1 MLFGDDGVKEG
12 YPVGS
17 EIEGALWAKI
27 ATLKAI
33 YSAKFH
39 ANSRQAMKIMART
52 LLHLEGYYSAATK
65 GSISLNLIKVIHFVC
80 GRKSWELQSVKSWY
94 IKSSKK
100 LVPPSQKKKEKN
112 RKLLVNLSSLEH
124 MFRPVLCFPET
135 LQLDRAVCRDGFWP
149 IHLDFKDF
157 KHFAVDENPL
167 A

>member
-65 GSISLNLIKVIHFVC
+65 GSISLNLIKVIHCVC
-80 GRKSWELQSVKSWY
+80 E
-94 IKSSKK
+94 KK
-100 LVPPSQKKKEKN
+100 LEISKCQILIHQIKQEAGTSARRQV
-112 RKLLVNLSSLEH
+112 LVTNSH
-124 MFRPVLCFPET
+124 TGNNDM
-135 LQLDRAVCRDGFWP
+135 P
-149 IHLDFKDF
+149 I
-157 KHFAVDENPL
+157 
-167 A
+167 

>member
-33 YSAKFH
+33 YSAEFH

-65 GSISLNLIKVIHFVC
+65 GSISLKLIKVIHFV
-80 GRKSWELQSVKSWY
+80 WE
-94 IKSSKK
+94 KK
-100 LVPPSQKKKEKN
+100 LEISKCKILIHQIKQEAGTSTRRQV
-112 RKLLVNLSSLEH
+112 LVTNSH
-124 MFRPVLCFPET
+124 TGNNDMR
-135 LQLDRAVCRDGFWP
+135 
-149 IHLDFKDF
+149 I
-157 KHFAVDENPL
+157 
-167 A
+167 